1 MASNEFVSKE
11 AAKRFGDDYIKII
24 IKELKKVGK
33 SASGRL
39 INSFDERIQSQ
50 AKGVNIAILSEDYLT
65 YVDEGR
71 KRGKYPPISAI
82 SKWASL
88 KGISQSAVF
97 PIAKSIYKFGIK
109 PTNVIQKA
117 DNKFLNSRAIGFL
130 EDDIAENVEDMIVE
144 DFNKGLNKIG
154 NN

>member
-1 MASNEFVSKE
+1 MANNEFVSKE
-11 AAKRFGDDYIKII
+11 ASERFGNDYIKII
-24 IKELKKVGK
+24 IQELKKVGK
-33 SASGRL
+33 DASGRL

-109 PTNVIQKA
+109 PTNVIDKA
-117 DNKFLNSRAIGFL
+117 NKKFLNSRAIGFL
-130 EDDIAENVEDMIVE
+130 ENDIADNVEEKIVN
-144 DFNKGLNKIG
+144 DFNKGLKTIG